1 MIRLPALLRHFMS
14 FNAAAVLALVFDAS
28 IVLADGDTLAGPSDL
43 PVQISA
49 DSCPQPP
56 DEDWA
61 ERAAKRSLTPQLGL
75 PPLVYPA
82 DNPPTAARIAL
93 GRQIFFDRALSI
105 NNTMSCAMCHVP
117 EQGFAN
123 WELATS
129 VGVEGRSVKRNAPSL
144 INVGL
149 LNPLFHD
156 GRDPMLETQFIGPL
170 TARNE
175 MANPSA
181 GRVVSH
187 LQSDSA
193 YDSLFKEAFGSPASL
208 DRIGMALA
216 AYQRALTVGNSPF
229 DQWFYGGDPA
239 AVSPAAR
246 RGFELFRNKA
256 GCVSCHNVGPDDAL
270 FTDQQFHDTGYGQM
284 RELERQNP
292 PETLPVQVAPGVIHH
307 VDYDLVRAVSSPRD
321 ADLGRYEVTED
332 PQDRWRF
339 RTPTLR
345 NLVVSPPYMHDGGL
359 STLADVIDYYDSGGA
374 GLPGQD
380 PRVQPLGLSD
390 QEKTEL
396 LAFLTTLTS
405 SGLDC
410 LVADARQP

>member
-1 MIRLPALLRHFMS
+1 MIALPLHLRRCILLSAAAALSL
-14 FNAAAVLALVFDAS
+14 NAAASRA
-28 IVLADGDTLAGPSDL
+28 LADGDIVAGPSDL

-49 DSCPQPP
+49 DSCPRPA
-56 DEDWA
+56 DEHWA

-82 DNPPTAARIAL
+82 DNPPTAARITL

-149 LNPLFHD
+149 LDPLFHD

-187 LQSDSA
+187 LQTDNA
-193 YDSLFKEAFGSPASL
+193 YNTLFHEAFGAPASL

-229 DQWFYGGDPA
+229 DQWFYGEDQT
-239 AVSPAAR
+239 AVSPSAK
-246 RGFELFRNKA
+246 RGFELFRDKA
-256 GCVSCHNVGPDDAL
+256 GCVSCHSLGPEHAI

-292 PETLPVQVAPGVIHH
+292 PKTLPVQVAPGVIHH
-307 VDYDLVRAVSSPRD
+307 VDYDLVRAVSGPRD

-345 NLVVSPPYMHDGGL
+345 NLAVSPPYMHDGGF
-359 STLADVIDYYDSGGA
+359 STLAEVIDYYDSGGA

-380 PRVQPLGLSD
+380 PRVRPLGLSHR
-390 QEKTEL
+390 EKSDL
-396 LAFLTTLTS
+396 LAFISTLTS

>member
-1 MIRLPALLRHFMS
+1 MIRLPARLQRFVPLDG
-14 FNAAAVLALVFDAS
+14 AAVLAMFCTAS
-28 IVLADGDTLAGPSDL
+28 IALADGDALAEPNYL
-43 PVQISA
+43 PMQISA
-49 DSCPQPP
+49 DSCPQPA

-61 ERAAKRSLTPQLGL
+61 ERAARRSLTPQLGL

-82 DNPPTAARIAL
+82 DNPPTATRIAL

-181 GRVVSH
+181 GRVVFH
-187 LQSDSA
+187 LQTDNA
-193 YDSLFKEAFGSPASL
+193 YDSLFKEAFGAPASL

-229 DQWFYGGDPA
+229 DRWFYGGDPS
-239 AVSPAAR
+239 AVPPSAK
-246 RGFELFRNKA
+246 RGFELFRDKA
-256 GCVSCHNVGPDDAL
+256 GCASCHSVGPEDAL

-292 PETLPVQVAPGVIHH
+292 PKTLPVQVAPGVIHH
-307 VDYDLVRAVSSPRD
+307 VDYDLVRAVSGPRD

-345 NLVVSPPYMHDGGL
+345 NLLVSPPYMHDGGF
-359 STLADVIDYYDSGGA
+359 STLAEVIDYYDSGGA

-380 PRVQPLGLSD
+380 PRVRPLDLSD
-390 QEKTEL
+390 REKTEL
-396 LAFLTTLTS
+396 LAFLSTLTS
-405 SGLDC
+405 SELDC
-410 LVADARQP
+410 LVAEARQP